1 MPQRGSRFCD
11 RVIPI
16 MHLMLQQKKPVP
28 NIYIWVIGLWGL
40 YYSNH
45 GGLREISG
53 QKQHSVEAIHLVLR
67 YVLSVGLDNV
77 INLGLGAKPS
87 GFDIQSQFFSD
98 SSVIA

>member
-1 MPQRGSRFCD
+1 MPQRGSRFCG

-28 NIYIWVIGLWGL
+28 NIYIWVIGLWSL

-45 GGLREISG
+45 GDLREISG

-67 YVLSVGLDNV
+67 YVLLV

-87 GFDIQSQFFSD
+87 GFYIQF
-98 SSVIA
+98 